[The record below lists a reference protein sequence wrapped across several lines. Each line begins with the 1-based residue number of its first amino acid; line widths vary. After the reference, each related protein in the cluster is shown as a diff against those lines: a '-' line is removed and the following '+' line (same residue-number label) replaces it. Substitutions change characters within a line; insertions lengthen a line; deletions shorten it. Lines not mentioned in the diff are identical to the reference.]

1 MLHPDQQLAYNLI
14 HSSIKLQKGENILI
28 EISDEGKHLAEY
40 LIEEVYKAGGTPHL
54 ILKNA
59 ALQRQLLLGA
69 TQEQMERMG
78 RMESLLMSEMD
89 AYIGYRGPENLLE
102 NIDVPAEKQ
111 ALQQLYWS
119 KPVHMEIRV
128 PKTRWCVLRYPSPAL
143 AQAAQMST
151 RAYRDFFYRVCTLD
165 YNKMAAAVV
174 PLKEL
179 MERTDKVRITGPG
192 TDLSFSIKNIAAIPC
207 CGEMNIPD
215 GEIYTAPVKD
225 SVEGVITYS
234 IPSIYQSVRHQSVR
248 LEFQKGKI
256 ITATSDHPEL
266 INQIFDTDE
275 GARYI
280 GEFALGFNPWVIR
293 PTDDILFDEKMVGS
307 FHFTP
312 GNAYEDADNGNRSAI
327 HWDLVNP
334 QTPEFGG
341 GEIYFDGELIRK
353 DGLFILQELQG
364 LNPENLK

>member
-1 MLHPDQQLAYNLI
+1 MNPNQQLAYNLI
-14 HSSIKLQKGENILI
+14 NQSIKLQKGEKILI
-28 EISDEGKHLAEY
+28 EVSDRGVELAEY
-40 LIEEVYKAGGTPHL
+40 LVEETYKVGGIPHV
-54 ILKNA
+54 IVKNA

-78 RMESLLMSEMD
+78 QMESMLMKEMD
-89 AYIGYRGPENLLE
+89 AYIGFRGPENLLE
-102 NIDVPAEKQ
+102 SIDVPAEKQ

-128 PKTRWCVLRYPSPAL
+128 PKTRWCVLRYPSPSL

-151 RAYRDFFYRVCTLD
+151 RGYQDFFYNVCTLD
-165 YNKMAAAVV
+165 YEKMAQAVI
-174 PLKEL
+174 PLKNL
-179 MERTDKVRITGPG
+179 MEKTDNVRIVGPG
-192 TDLSFSIKNIAAIPC
+192 TDLRFSIKGIPAIPC

-225 SVEGVITYS
+225 SVEGYITYS
-234 IPSIYQSVRHQSVR
+234 IPSIYQSIRHENVR
-248 LEFQKGKI
+248 LEFSKGKI
-256 ITATSDHPEL
+256 IKAEGNHPDLLEA
-266 INQIFDTDE
+266 IFNTDE

-280 GEFALGFNPWVIR
+280 GEFAIGFNPWVTKA
-293 PTDDILFDEKMVGS
+293 TDDILFDEKMVGS

-312 GNAYEDADNGNRSAI
+312 GNAYDDADNGNRSAV

-334 QTPEFGG
+334 QAPEFGG
-341 GEIYFDGELIRK
+341 GEIYFDDVLIRK
-353 DGLFILQELQG
+353 DGRFILKELEG